1 MALGSGDDELWSQ
14 FDLFAVDQ
22 KAGKQ
27 FDDADLFQDLDESFD
42 QGSFQGCLQDLDDS
56 FPLGFCEGVDKSSV
70 PDISDHILNI
80 NFPEILAAE
89 DHVTSYQGSSGE
101 VDTHDSN
108 SSDPLRHDCMWSGV
122 ADVNNDNNTDKGEKD
137 KKSSYN
143 SSIFDTPLQ
152 SDFETSDLDDQD
164 LIENNNCQEKKVS
177 LTSHIDSDHCYVSSS
192 SQGASLGDTL
202 GPKLGGHQGRQAV
215 TPDKKHVTSIIIRK
229 DEPRTRLVK
238 TGARFSQSAAKFK
251 FQMKF
256 MRECVDVMPR
266 TASLVRNTT
275 NRNRTHYHKRKAAI
289 NNTFCPVK
297 SEQVN
302 IRDSSFLFNV

>member
-14 FDLFAVDQ
+14 FDLFADQ
-22 KAGKQ
+22 KLGKQ
-27 FDDADLFQDLDESFD
+27 FEADLFQDLDDSFD
-42 QGSFQGCLQDLDDS
+42 QGSFQGSFQGCLQDLDDS
-56 FPLGFCEGVDKSSV
+56 FPLGLCEGVDKSSV

-80 NFPEILAAE
+80 NIPQLLAA
-89 DHVTSYQGSSGE
+89 DDNATSSYQGGSEE

-122 ADVNNDNNTDKGEKD
+122 SDVPMDNKQEKGEKE
-137 KKSSYN
+137 KNGSCSYS

-164 LIENNNCQEKKVS
+164 VIEKCQEKKVVS

-192 SQGASLGDTL
+192 SQGAVLGDSLG
-202 GPKLGGHQGRQAV
+202 PQQGGHQGRPAV
-215 TPDKKHVTSIIIRK
+215 THDKKHVTSIIIRK
-229 DEPRTRLVK
+229 DEPCTRLVK

-256 MRECVDVMPR
+256 MRGECCDAMPR
-266 TASLVRNTT
+266 SASLLRQTT
-275 NRNRTHYHKRKAAI
+275 NRTRTHFHKRKAAI

-297 SEQVN
+297 SEQV
-302 IRDSSFLFNV
+302 